1 MEPADQLDHVDRILQ
16 QWAQERPDLDVSP
29 IGVIGRISRASR
41 RLERAL
47 ARNFGRFGLTNAS
60 YDVLAALR
68 RVGSPYRLSPT
79 QLYSS
84 LMISSGTMTN
94 RIDQLERA
102 GLVTRVPDPTDR
114 RGILVELTPQGL
126 ELVDTVVAAHAAT
139 EQRLVSVLTDEEK
152 AVLVGTLRKLLLAL
166 ERDGTSENDVIAP
179 GPAENDL
186 LTNDLASINLISS

>member
-1 MEPADQLDHVDRILQ
+1 
-16 QWAQERPDLDVSP
+16 
-29 IGVIGRISRASR
+29 
-41 RLERAL
+41 
-47 ARNFGRFGLTNAS
+47 
-60 YDVLAALR
+60 
-68 RVGSPYRLSPT
+68 
-79 QLYSS
+79 
-84 LMISSGTMTN
+84 
-94 RIDQLERA
+94 
-102 GLVTRVPDPTDR
+102 VPDPTDR